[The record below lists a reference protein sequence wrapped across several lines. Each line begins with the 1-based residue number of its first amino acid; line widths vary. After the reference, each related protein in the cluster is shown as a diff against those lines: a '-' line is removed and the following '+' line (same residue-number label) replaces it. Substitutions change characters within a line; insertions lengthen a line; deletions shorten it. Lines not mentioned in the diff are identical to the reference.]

1 MITAKRFAGSLV
13 AIFLICWFSPSLAQD
28 DKALQKLIEG
38 AKKEGKARIGLTMRW
53 EEAGKPAAK
62 KIVEAFHSRYP
73 FVKVDYERVG
83 GSRERERFL
92 PELAAGKVPH
102 DATVASGTQVPML
115 IKANL
120 AEPVDW
126 RSLGVHPRHVHP
138 DRFGVYYRSQI
149 VGILWNR
156 KLIPDAVGEKL
167 TWEDCASPKW
177 KKKIAMDNRPR
188 YLEIFYQ
195 PHVWG
200 RDKTLAHARQ
210 LGANQTIFER
220 SRSAAVTKL
229 TLGEYPIICGANYSH
244 FREQTTYRNVTHL
257 GFTLAE
263 PIPVPHGDVVFIP
276 RGATNPNSAKLW
288 IVWSLTEE
296 GQRVLDSVEF
306 DGSPFVPGTEPAK
319 LLKGK
324 KTASYEPQWEAK
336 AEDLLKEI
344 LEAVGL
350 PVVQ

>member
-1 MITAKRFAGSLV
+1 MNTAKYLTGWLTMLLLFWLLSTAS
-13 AIFLICWFSPSLAQD
+13 AQES
-28 DKALQKLIEG
+28 KGLQKIIEG
-38 AKKEGKARIGLTMRW
+38 AKKEGKVKLGLTVRW

-62 KIVEAFHSRYP
+62 KIVETFQSRYP
-73 FVKVDYERVG
+73 FVKAEYERVG
-83 GSRERERFL
+83 GSRERERVIT
-92 PELAAGKVPH
+92 ELAAGKVPY
-102 DATVASGTQVPML
+102 DVTALSGTQVPIA

-120 AEPVDW
+120 AESLDW
-126 RSLGVHPRHVHP
+126 RSLGVPQRHLHP
-138 DRFGVYYRSQI
+138 DGFGVYYRSQV
-149 VGILWNR
+149 VGILYNR
-156 KLIPDAVGEKL
+156 KLVPDAVGSKL

-177 KKKIAMDNRPR
+177 KKKVAMDNRPR

-200 RDKTLAHARQ
+200 REKTLAHARQ

-244 FREQTTYRNVTHL
+244 YREQLTYRGVTHL
-257 GFTLAE
+257 GFTLPE
-263 PIPVPHGDVVFIP
+263 PVPVPHGDIVFIP
-276 RGATNPNSAKLW
+276 RGAANPNAAKLW
-288 IVWSLTEE
+288 VVWSVSEE

-306 DGSPFVPGTEPAK
+306 DGSPFIPGTEPAK

-324 KTASYEPQWEAK
+324 KVASYEPQWEAK
-336 AEDLLKEI
+336 ADTLLKEI